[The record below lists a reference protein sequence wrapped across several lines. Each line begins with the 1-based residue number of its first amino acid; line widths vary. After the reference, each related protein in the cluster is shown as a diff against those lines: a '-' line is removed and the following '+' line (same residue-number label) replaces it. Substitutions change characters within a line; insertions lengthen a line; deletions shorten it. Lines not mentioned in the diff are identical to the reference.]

1 MKLEITDAIDKGEK
15 IILEME
21 YDEEFVLAVA
31 RAFGVKKISD
41 EQIEDFVTM
50 VLENLDPQD
59 LELGDKID
67 E

>member
-15 IILEME
+15 IVLEME

-50 VLENLDPQD
+50 VLENLEPED
-59 LELGDKID
+59 LELGDEID

>member
-1 MKLEITDAIDKGEK
+1 MKLEIIDAIDKGEK
-15 IILEME
+15 IVLEME
-21 YDEEFVLAVA
+21 YDEEFADTIAKV
-31 RAFGVKKISD
+31 FGVKTISD